1 MNKIITSIVAGAV
14 ASVLVGGAASA
25 MTAEEVNVSATRA
38 VPKVVGRDA
47 SGAAIV
53 NVTLSYG
60 VSYAGLDLASNA
72 GVVELT
78 KRINDA
84 AKAACTEIA
93 KQNPLSNFQNDDA
106 SCAKSAADK
115 AIASVQPVIA
125 AAGKKG
131 K

>member
-60 VSYAGLDLASNA
+60 VSYAGLDLASNN
-72 GVVELT
+72 GVQELT
-78 KRINDA
+78 KRINGA

-93 KQNPLSNFQNDDA
+93 KQNPLANFQNDDA

-115 AIASVQPVIA
+115 ALASVQPVIA